1 MWQRREKN
9 GIAYYTLPHWAELGA
24 EVYLSTRLGDISK
37 FPFDGLNM
45 ALHVG
50 DNDEDVL
57 AARRCFMDAL
67 SVPHEDF
74 VSIQQTHGKRLCR
87 VTAYDRGR
95 GAIAYDDAIDD
106 TDGIYT
112 NESDLF
118 MATFYADCLP
128 LAVFDP
134 VHHGLGL
141 AHAGWKGT
149 FQNIGGLLIEEMGQA
164 FGSRPEEMLFAMGAG
179 IMSCCYEVD
188 ESFYRRFVEQ
198 YPQANQWFTLGQA
211 PEKYMFDNIKANRDL
226 ALSAGILEEHI
237 DSLDR
242 CTCCHQDEFYSYRGS
257 GGKCGRHS
265 LAARIR

>member
-1 MWQRREKN
+1 MWQRCEKN

-24 EVYLSTRLGDISK
+24 EVYCPPAWGI
-37 FPFDGLNM
+37 FPNPFDGLNM

-50 DNDEDVL
+50 DKDEDVL

-67 SVPHEDF
+67 SVPYGDF
-74 VSIQQTHGKRLCR
+74 VSIQQTHGKRLCH
-87 VTAYDRGR
+87 VTVNDRGR
-95 GAIAYDDAIDD
+95 GAVAYDDAIDD

-149 FQNIGGLLIEEMGQA
+149 LQNIGGLLIEEMGQA
-164 FGSRPEEMLFAMGAG
+164 FGSRPEEMFFAMGAG
-179 IMSCCYEVD
+179 IMPCCYEVD
-188 ESFYRRFVEQ
+188 ESFLPAFCRTISPSQSRVH
-198 YPQANQWFTLGQA
+198 PGT
-211 PEKYMFDNIKANRDL
+211 
-226 ALSAGILEEHI
+226 S
-237 DSLDR
+237 
-242 CTCCHQDEFYSYRGS
+242 T
-257 GGKCGRHS
+257 
-265 LAARIR
+265 